1 MDERP
6 RWRAEEGREGQEYMV
21 LEIELKLHKK
31 LATINAAQKTET
43 IENVLMLHSSRDMLT

>member
-31 LATINAAQKTET
+31 LATINAAQKTQT